1 MRRGISHSGSGIDE
15 LRSRDV
21 AGSHRTPI
29 EDDAAQAASWTTR
42 SVREVTGERTTVHLV
57 LPDMRGR
64 LRVVWREGERVQMG
78 SEATAMRRMAFESLT
93 SSHLE
98 PSSNRVT
105 DRQRWCGFFPLHHG
119 GRPLGV
125 LEVIAPVDV
134 FRNRFAERTHP
145 DHAFLH
151 AAPHVIGCPL
161 GIERRLRDARVVL
174 IPHVGHGGDLRIRHS
189 FTTLIGDFAAN
200 RAAI

>member
-1 MRRGISHSGSGIDE
+1 MRRGISHSGIDE

-78 SEATAMRRMAFESLT
+78 SEATASCFKVNPRASRARRRA
-93 SSHLE
+93 
-98 PSSNRVT
+98 
-105 DRQRWCGFFPLHHG
+105 
-119 GRPLGV
+119 RPISRAIDAIWRPHRATIRSW
-125 LEVIAPVDV
+125 EVSA
-134 FRNRFAERTHP
+134 
-145 DHAFLH
+145 L
-151 AAPHVIGCPL
+151 
-161 GIERRLRDARVVL
+161 
-174 IPHVGHGGDLRIRHS
+174 
-189 FTTLIGDFAAN
+189 
-200 RAAI
+200 